1 MYTLEDLENARKKLE
16 GVQERWAN
24 YTGNNPN
31 KYESDLKSAR
41 REIRI
46 IEDYLKSS
54 GVIPLSEKE
63 QLDRLLDRLHPN
75 AQSKEIIE
83 HDGKRYQKRFYPVE
97 RSRSRKNVKEWESHW
112 VLLEAE

>member
-16 GVQERWAN
+16 SLQERWAN

-46 IEDYLKSS
+46 IEDYLK
-54 GVIPLSEKE
+54 
-63 QLDRLLDRLHPN
+63 
-75 AQSKEIIE
+75 
-83 HDGKRYQKRFYPVE
+83 
-97 RSRSRKNVKEWESHW
+97 
-112 VLLEAE
+112 

>member
-16 GVQERWAN
+16 SLQERWAN

-46 IEDYLKSS
+46 IEDYLKLTGS
-54 GVIPLSEKE
+54 IPLTEQE

-75 AQSKEIIE
+75 AQSNEIVE
-83 HDGKRYQKRFYPVE
+83 HEGKQYQKKFYVIE
-97 RSRSRKNVKEWESHW
+97 KSRSGKKEWEHHW
-112 VLLEAE
+112 KLLKSE